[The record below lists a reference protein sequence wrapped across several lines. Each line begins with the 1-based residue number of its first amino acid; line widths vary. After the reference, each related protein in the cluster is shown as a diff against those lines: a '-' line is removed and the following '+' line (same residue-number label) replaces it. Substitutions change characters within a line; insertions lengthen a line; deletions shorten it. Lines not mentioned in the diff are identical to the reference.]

1 MSRLGFSMHRNFSK
15 LIARQPRGAD
25 EWRRFQ
31 IQPQPPVAKLA
42 AGALIV
48 ASGAV
53 ALWRL
58 FYFGR

>member
-1 MSRLGFSMHRNFSK
+1 MHRNFSK